1 MSTHVRATN
10 HYCTTSKLPQN
21 THTNTHARTQT
32 HPQRLREESDEETKH
47 CKSNKLQ
54 HTTSMQNAHHII
66 IIIPPESRAT
76 TSITQITITSCI
88 TQLKSK
94 SSP

>member
-1 MSTHVRATN
+1 MSGPPITTPQPQSFPEAHRQTN
-10 HYCTTSKLPQN
+10 
-21 THTNTHARTQT
+21 
-32 HPQRLREESDEETKH
+32 PQRLPEESDEETKH

-54 HTTSMQNAHHII
+54 HRTSMQNAHHII
-66 IIIPPESRAT
+66 IIPPESRATT

-88 TQLKSK
+88 AELKSK